1 MEIIGHKKQKEI
13 LSKLAKSQNVPHAIL
28 FSGPEKIGKKEI
40 AIEFSKELLDGDINT
55 DFFLLSPEDNIIK
68 IEELRNLQ
76 EKLSLKPYNHKFKI
90 GIIDD
95 VHLMRKEVQNAFLKT
110 LEEPRGNSIL
120 ILITS
125 FPSMLLG
132 TILSRVQEI
141 KFSLVPRDDIEK
153 YLIKLG
159 AKEEQAKEISLISSG
174 QIGKAIEYFKNPEKL
189 EIFNEAIKDIS
200 SLARVDY
207 YQRFNYAKKIAEL
220 DNIDEIMDIW
230 QRYFRR
236 EMILMANNKENDLIK
251 IKELIKYIDKTRY
264 LINSTNANKR
274 LVLENLLLRI

>member
-13 LSKLAKSQNVPHAIL
+13 LSRLTKSQNVPHAIL

-40 AIEFSKELLDGDINT
+40 AIEFSKELLGGNINT
-55 DFFLLSPEDNIIK
+55 DFFLLEPEDNIIK

-76 EKLSLKPYNHKFKI
+76 EKLSLKPYNHNFKI
-90 GIIDD
+90 GIIDN

-120 ILITS
+120 ILITH
-125 FPSMLLG
+125 FPSMLLE

-141 KFSLVPRDDIEK
+141 KFSLVSREDIEK
-153 YLIKLG
+153 YLIESG
-159 AKEEQAKEISLISSG
+159 AKKEQAKEISLISSG

-207 YQRFNYAKKIAEL
+207 YQRFNYAKKISEL
-220 DNIDEIMDIW
+220 DNVDEIIDIW

-236 EMILMANNKENDLIK
+236 EMILMANKGNDLTK
-251 IKELIKYIDKTRY
+251 TKELIKYIDKTRY
-264 LINSTNANKR
+264 LINSTNANKK

>member
-13 LSKLAKSQNVPHAIL
+13 MSCLAKSQNVPHAIL

-40 AIEFSKELLDGDINT
+40 AIEFSKELLEGDINT
-55 DFFLLSPEDNIIK
+55 DFFLLEPEDNIIK
-68 IEELRNLQ
+68 IEELRILQ

-90 GIIDD
+90 GIIDNA
-95 VHLMRKEVQNAFLKT
+95 HLMRKEVQNAFLKT

-120 ILITS
+120 ILITH

-141 KFSLVPRDDIEK
+141 KFSLVSREDIEK

-159 AKEEQAKEISLISSG
+159 AKKEQAKEISLISSG

-220 DNIDEIMDIW
+220 DNIDEIIDIW

-236 EMILMANNKENDLIK
+236 EMILMASKGNDLK
-251 IKELIKYIDKTRY
+251 EIKELIKYIDKTRY
-264 LINSTNANKR
+264 LINSTNANKK